1 MSEINTQTI
10 IDCVKKIIKEMDGK
24 IMVEASGRHVHLSEK
39 DAIALFGT
47 KTLNKLKDLSQP
59 GQYVSDKKVTLVG
72 SKSVLE
78 NVTVLGPCRE
88 KTQVELS
95 MTDAKKIGVPPVVR
109 ESGDLNDT
117 PGIVIC
123 SDSCAV
129 KVENSVIVAQRHIH
143 MTPDDAKMLDVSDR
157 EIVKVK
163 INGKRALI
171 FDDVIVRVNTN
182 YRLSMHID
190 YDEANAVGFDN
201 TSYGII
207 LR

>member
-1 MSEINTQTI
+1 MREIDTQII
-10 IDCVKKIIKEMDGK
+10 IDYVKKIIREIDAK

-39 DAIALFGT
+39 DAIALFDT
-47 KTLNKLKDLSQP
+47 ETLNKLKDLSQP
-59 GQYVSDKKVTLVG
+59 GQYVSDKKVTLIG
-72 SKSVLE
+72 PKGVLE
-78 NVTVLGPCRE
+78 NVTVLGPCRD

-109 ESGDLNDT
+109 ESGDLKDT
-117 PGIVIC
+117 PGMIIC
-123 SDSCAV
+123 ANGHSV
-129 KVENSVIVAQRHIH
+129 QTENSVIVAQRHIH

-157 EIVKVK
+157 EIVKVNV
-163 INGKRALI
+163 NGKRSLI
-171 FDDVIVRVNTN
+171 FDDVIVRVNAN

-190 YDEANAVGFDN
+190 YDEANAVGLDN